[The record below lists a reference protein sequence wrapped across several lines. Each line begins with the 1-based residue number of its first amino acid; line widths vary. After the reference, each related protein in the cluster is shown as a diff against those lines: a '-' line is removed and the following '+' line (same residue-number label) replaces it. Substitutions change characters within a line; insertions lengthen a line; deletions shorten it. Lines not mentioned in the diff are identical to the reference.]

1 MTRTL
6 EQDQA
11 ALGRNERLPEP
22 PFEPSCQEVH
32 DRYKIIFTTMPE
44 SLWHLQSLR
53 SLALQVA
60 ECEVTLARMHK
71 EMVGQSFIDWEG
83 KPNPLVGMITRQQT
97 ILGNLL
103 VKLRALPEQAD
114 IDGMARKTSDEI
126 KANQTLTTVQS
137 SPIASLNLI
146 AKNG

>member
-11 ALGRNERLPEP
+11 ALGRDERLPEP
-22 PFEPSCQEVH
+22 PFEASSQEVY
-32 DRYKIIFTTMPE
+32 DRYKLIFTTMPE
-44 SLWHLQSLR
+44 KLWHLQSLR

-60 ECEVTLARMHK
+60 ECEVILARMHK
-71 EMVGQSFIDWEG
+71 DMHNKEFVDWEG

-97 ILGNLL
+97 VLGNLL

-114 IDGMARKTSDEI
+114 IDGLARNTADEI
-126 KANQTLTTVQS
+126 KANQALTSVQN
-137 SPIASLNLI
+137 SPVATLNLI
-146 AKNG
+146 AKNS

>member
-1 MTRTL
+1 
-6 EQDQA
+6 
-11 ALGRNERLPEP
+11 
-22 PFEPSCQEVH
+22 
-32 DRYKIIFTTMPE
+32 
-44 SLWHLQSLR
+44 
-53 SLALQVA
+53 
-60 ECEVTLARMHK
+60 MHK